1 MYGNVWYIYLHL
13 VDFYSKCR
21 EIYHTWMVRVR
32 SIFPQKT
39 HGKTWVAGATRL
51 SGDRAGDTVRVKC
64 LLKNPNVGGSMGMKG
79 QKPSNQKDASK
90 KCDFINDLFFLEPG

>member
-1 MYGNVWYIYLHL
+1 M
-13 VDFYSKCR
+13 

-64 LLKNPNVGGSMGMKG
+64 LLKKPNVGGSMGMKG